1 LARPQ
6 RVVVLGAGGHAL
18 SVLDAAIA
26 AGWAPIAVVDN
37 LVRPPE
43 VFSLPRWDTLENV
56 DLKDVRVALGIGS
69 NLLREALFVGVRV
82 KYPDVRFA
90 TIVHPSA
97 VVSRTAELG
106 EGSVVLSQASIGPEA
121 SLGLGCLINTG
132 ASIDHQSSI
141 GHFVSLAPGAR
152 TGGQVRVEDRTFIG
166 LNASLEQGVH
176 IGKDAVI
183 GAQSFVNKSLPDRIV
198 AYGSP
203 AREVRL
209 VADPQP
215 PGIVI

>member
-1 LARPQ
+1 MPRLP
-6 RVVVLGAGGHAL
+6 RVVVVGAGGHAL
-18 SVLDAAIA
+18 SVLDAAVA
-26 AGWAPIAVVDN
+26 AGWDPIAVVDS
-37 LVRPPE
+37 LVRTPK

-56 DLKDVRVALGIGS
+56 NLKDVRVALGIGS
-69 NLLREALFVGVRV
+69 NLLREGLFVGVRA
-82 KYPDVRFA
+82 KYPSARFA

-106 EGSVVLSQASIGPEA
+106 DGSVVLSQASIGPEA

-152 TGGQVRVEDRTFIG
+152 TGGQVRVDDRTFIG
-166 LNASLEQGVH
+166 MNASLEQGIQ
-176 IGKDAVI
+176 IGRDAVI

-209 VADPQP
+209 VSDPEA

>member
-1 LARPQ
+1 M
-6 RVVVLGAGGHAL
+6 
-18 SVLDAAIA
+18 A
-26 AGWAPIAVVDN
+26 AGWTPIAVVDS
-37 LVRPPE
+37 LVRTPE
-43 VFSLPRWDTLENV
+43 VFSLPRWDTLEKVN
-56 DLKDVRVALGIGS
+56 LKNVRVAFGVGS
-69 NLLREALFVGVRV
+69 NLLREGLFLGVRR
-82 KYPDVRFA
+82 KYPDARFA

-106 EGSVVLSQASIGPEA
+106 DGSVVLSQASIGPEA

-152 TGGQVRVEDRTFIG
+152 TGGQVRVDDRAFIG
-166 LNASLEQGVH
+166 LNASLAQGIQ

-183 GAQSFVNKSLPDRIV
+183 GAQSFVNKSLPERIV

-203 AREVRL
+203 ARAVRL
-209 VADPQP
+209 VLDPEP
-215 PGIVI
+215 PEIVI